1 VNGGFLRRLSALGGG
16 TSTLVEP
23 GTRLEEALQA
33 VGREIGTPLVT
44 GLRIE
49 GEAAEMAP
57 ARMPDLFAGRAS
69 SVFFRFGGRRL
80 KVMGQLAGG
89 GRFEQEVEA
98 REAPLAA
105 IEHLWARARIA
116 DLEDEFRGS
125 QSELAKKEIV
135 ALSIRHTVLTR
146 LTAFVVADEEV
157 VNKGGGRRTVVQPV
171 AMPAGWETRTLGV
184 PAVGPMLK
192 MPFHG
197 PLRGPGPVR
206 AMGGMPEVTAQASQA
221 TFGRR
226 MMENLLN
233 RPMREEPATPA
244 QREAVRQAFEAFLRA
259 FSAAKSGTGGAEDLE
274 RSRIALLEAL
284 AASLAIAVAVPLLQ
298 AFLRGAAVEVVAAM
312 PAGAADSALLDHH
325 ARALEAAR
333 NEARPVL
340 GDAGATTGNF
350 WEASI

>member
-1 VNGGFLRRLSALGGG
+1 RRLSALGGG

-69 SVFFRFGGRRL
+69 SVFFRSGGRRL
-80 KVMGQLAGG
+80 KVTGQLADG

-116 DLEDEFRGS
+116 DLEDEFRAS
-125 QSELAKKEIV
+125 QSEAAKKEIV
-135 ALSIRHTVLTR
+135 ALSIRHSVLTR

-157 VNKGGGRRTVVQPV
+157 VNKGGGRRAVVQPV
-171 AMPAGWETRTLGV
+171 AMPAGWESGTMAP
-184 PAVGPMLK
+184 PAVGAMLN
-192 MPFHG
+192 MPFRGAPAG
-197 PLRGPGPVR
+197 PRAVR
-206 AMGGMPEVTAQASQA
+206 AMSGMRKVSGQA
-221 TFGRR
+221 TQAAVGRSL
-226 MMENLLN
+226 MDHLSG
-233 RPMREEPATPA
+233 RPPREEPATPA
-244 QREAVRQAFEAFLRA
+244 QREAVRQALEAFLRA
-259 FSAAKSGTGGAEDLE
+259 FSAAKNGTRSAEDLE
-274 RSRIALLEAL
+274 RSRVALLHAL

-298 AFLRGAAVEVVAAM
+298 AFLRGAAVEVVAALT
-312 PAGAADSALLDHH
+312 AGAADLALLDHH
-325 ARALEAAR
+325 TRALEAAR
-333 NEARPVL
+333 DEARPVL
-340 GDAGATTGNF
+340 GDPGAAAGSF